1 MVRNV
6 NSTGCGTPVRMY
18 AIPMTAPFAIAAAIV
33 PFTVVAGR
41 TGDLADEVRPAIT
54 EQAVRGHK
62 RAISQPCPVAQYQK
76 QRDQRD
82 GEQKQSMQQCASECA
97 GPRRQIFDIHAA
109 KPFHQHVGIAE
120 VGAPPEI
127 KVLTGDRQLGK
138 PGRDRDP
145 TLSQAIER
153 ADKGLAALRK
163 LMHRHDDWY
172 KQNETGHKR
181 E

>member
-1 MVRNV
+1 MLHARQDIRNTDD
-6 NSTGCGTPVRMY
+6 SAFYDRSRYGPVHGG
-18 AIPMTAPFAIAAAIV
+18 
-33 PFTVVAGR
+33 AGR
-41 TGDLADEVRPAIT
+41 TGDLADEARPAIT

-62 RAISQPCPVAQYQK
+62 RAICQPCPVAQYQK

-82 GEQKQSMQQCASECA
+82 GEQKQTMQQCASECA

-127 KVLTGDRQLGK
+127 EVLTGDRQLGK

-145 TLSQAIER
+145 TLAQAIER
-153 ADKGLAALRK
+153 ADEGLAALRK
-163 LMHRHDDWY
+163 LMHRHDDRY